1 VDWEHEVGG
10 PLRSGARVW
19 RGRKGL
25 ALSTTHE
32 YERGGRYVVLV
43 KAYGVLGGEATR
55 KVRVEV
61 KG

>member
-1 VDWEHEVGG
+1 
-10 PLRSGARVW
+10 
-19 RGRKGL
+19 
-25 ALSTTHE
+25 
-32 YERGGRYVVLV
+32 VVLV